1 MRVRA
6 SSTKWAQAEKAL
18 LRRKG
23 SHEEGT
29 GNESGSVLVLALL
42 YLVAISLILTALA
55 SWATN
60 DLNNSSRFSA
70 ARSLQF
76 AANSATELA
85 IQNIRYN
92 PLLSAGQTL
101 NASPPGYCWGSGP
114 ASQLVGSNSVD
125 GIGIEVWCS
134 TAWSPSNANTRVVTL
149 SACLSGVSAS
159 TCAINPKL
167 EAVVAF
173 DDYPAGVSS
182 PNPGVC
188 ATYCG
193 TGLTIDSWLWSPQIP
208 TVSSINPP
216 TGAVTGNTTITVTGS
231 GFVTGTTVNFVQETG
246 ATPSPANVILQSTSV
261 IVSGS
266 TSLSAVVPTV
276 TSGASYF
283 VTVTTPAGTSAYGP
297 IFTYS

>member
-1 MRVRA
+1 MRVGTTTTNA
-6 SSTKWAQAEKAL
+6 PLVKGACKEKAS
-18 LRRKG
+18 RKKIGDNENG
-23 SHEEGT
+23 SI
-29 GNESGSVLVLALL
+29 LVLALL

-85 IQNIRYN
+85 IQNIRYA

-114 ASQLVGSNSVD
+114 TSQLVGSNSVD
-125 GIGIEVWCS
+125 GIGVEVWCS
-134 TAWSPSNANTRVVTL
+134 TVWSPSSANTRVVTF
-149 SACLSGVSAS
+149 STCLSGVNAAS
-159 TCAINPKL
+159 CAINPKL

-173 DDYPAGVSS
+173 DDYQPGLNA

-188 ATYCG
+188 ATFCG
-193 TGLTIDSWLWSPQIP
+193 IGLTIDSWLWAPQLP

-216 TGAVTGNTTITVTGS
+216 TGAVVGNTTITLTGT
-231 GFVTGTTVNFVQETG
+231 GFVPGTSVNFVQETG
-246 ATPSPANVILQSTSV
+246 STPSPANVLLQSSSV
-261 IVSGS
+261 SYSGS
-266 TSLSAVVPTV
+266 TSISAVVPTV

>member
-1 MRVRA
+1 MWRG
-6 SSTKWAQAEKAL
+6 TN
-18 LRRKG
+18 
-23 SHEEGT
+23 EEGT

-60 DLNNSSRFSA
+60 DLNNSSAFSS

-76 AANSATELA
+76 AANSTTELA
-85 IQNIRYN
+85 IQNIRYA
-92 PLLSAGQTL
+92 PLLAAGQTL

-114 ASQLVGSNSVD
+114 TSQLIGSNSVD
-125 GIGIEVWCS
+125 GIGVEVWCS
-134 TAWSPSNANTRVVTL
+134 TVWSPSSANTRIVTF

-173 DDYPAGVSS
+173 DDYPPGLSS

-193 TGLTIDSWLWSPQIP
+193 TGLTIDSWLWAPQLP

-216 TGAVTGNTTITVTGS
+216 TGAVIGNTTITITGT
-231 GFVTGTTVNFVQETG
+231 GFVAGTSVNFVQETG
-246 ATPSPANVILQSTSV
+246 STPSSANVILQATSVAFSGSSTS
-261 IVSGS
+261 I
-266 TSLSAVVPTV
+266 SAVVPSV